1 MKWINLKG
9 GKQKPDKR
17 TAKGAGRTQAQ
28 KALQENAVRKNNYA

>member
-28 KALQENAVRKNNYA
+28 KSAARKRRKKK